1 MRFAGRRWRA
11 GLVLVLGAYA
21 VLIGTNPLLH
31 HDLACHFKS
40 PTHCQACT
48 SNPSASKV
56 EHRIS
61 LDSVRLADSGRV
73 HAPALTLPD
82 LAVSVPTAGRSPP
95 A

>member
-1 MRFAGRRWRA
+1 MRVAGRRWRA
-11 GLVLVLGAYA
+11 GLVVALGAYV

-31 HDLACHFKS
+31 HDLSCHFKS

-61 LDSVRLADSGRV
+61 LDPVRLAETGRV
-73 HAPALTLPD
+73 HSPEQAPPD
-82 LAVSVPTAGRSPP
+82 VAFSVSTSGRSPP